1 MAHGS
6 PVRQP
11 HLLLVGLLASGCA
24 LQGPKDDWVDQ
35 LSADGPCWRVDLSDG
50 LDEQST
56 AELHD
61 LYGCLNKNSGLDP
74 LAGVDAAWDAPDR
87 EGTATGIVL
96 AQLLGDLPDLGLDPF
111 GLLGTVEELMERRA
125 ELLDPI
131 LELSIEL
138 MYGQTYEQVS
148 TLVDLTDGAEL
159 DRGLVRP
166 ALPLLGTVA
175 NELLDLDLAPVDRLA
190 SALGGQS
197 IRDLLCT
204 ALALA
209 DSDDSAL
216 IDLRG
221 DLAIAVGQAIEQA
234 QDTSNDRWSGASGH
248 SLRDLAQALL
258 LPDEGTGETG
268 IEALMPTVEPILA
281 DPDLRDRIL
290 DVLADA
296 EAGGHLD
303 PLPNQLA
310 HLSSVDVDG
319 GERTPGED
327 SALGSLLRLLASG
340 NTGVVCTID
349 LGLTELDIDLGN
361 LSVSLLS
368 LLATMD
374 PDTVE
379 SGVSL
384 LGQVFG
390 WSFTQDTLDWI
401 AGSGVCPTLT
411 EELVD
416 DLGAVDRLTDPEVG
430 DLLAVLLD
438 LLSAFHDNNESDDRI
453 PELVDALAAL
463 SDTGLVNPVEE
474 VLLDLGDSA
483 LMDGLTD
490 ALPLLLTSSD
500 WSDDAC
506 PTDSAVL
513 DLDAFLELAGDAASD
528 DDELFTELEPL
539 TSPLLE
545 HAATWQLLDNLG
557 AILQQDGTRLSQVG
571 PLAIA
576 FVELDPELEALD
588 TVVDLLDEVEVLRLA
603 MLLVASEDLL
613 DAIGEA
619 TPGDEGPLPF
629 AARLVVGGT
638 LDVLLRTLD
647 LALDTLGGLGEDTAE
662 ATN

>member
-1 MAHGS
+1 L

-11 HLLLVGLLASGCA
+11 HLFLVGLLASGCT

-35 LSADGPCWRVDLSDG
+35 LSADGPCWRVDLTDG
-50 LDEQST
+50 LDEEST

-61 LYGCLNKNSGLDP
+61 LYACLDKNGGLAP
-74 LAGVDAAWDAPDR
+74 LAGVDAAWDSPDR
-87 EGTATGIVL
+87 EGTASGIVL
-96 AQLLGDLPDLGLDPF
+96 ARILGDLPDLGLDPF
-111 GLLGTVEELMERRA
+111 GMLGTVVELMERRA

-166 ALPLLGTVA
+166 ALPLLGPVA
-175 NELLDLDLAPVDRLA
+175 NALLDLDLAPIDQLA
-190 SALGGQS
+190 SALGGES
-197 IRDLLCT
+197 VRDLLCT
-204 ALALA
+204 ALSVA
-209 DSDDSAL
+209 DSDDSEL
-216 IDLRG
+216 VDLRG
-221 DLAIAVGQAIEQA
+221 ALAVAMGQAIEQA
-234 QDTSNDRWSGASGH
+234 QDTSNDRWAGASGH

-258 LPDEGTGETG
+258 LPDELTGETG
-268 IEALMPTVEPILA
+268 IEALMPAVEPILA
-281 DPDLRDRIL
+281 DADLRERII

-296 EAGGHLD
+296 EDGGHLD
-303 PLPNQLA
+303 PLPIQLA

-327 SALGSLLRLLASG
+327 SALGSLLRLLAAG
-340 NTGVVCTID
+340 NTSVVCTID
-349 LGLTELDIDLGN
+349 LGLTEIDIELGN

-368 LLATMD
+368 LLATLD

-384 LGQVFG
+384 LGELFG
-390 WSFTQDTLDWI
+390 WNLTQDTLDWV

-430 DLLAVLLD
+430 DLLAVLLE
-438 LLSAFHDNNESDDRI
+438 LLSAFHDESASDDRI
-453 PELVDALAAL
+453 PELVDAMAAL
-463 SDTGLVNPVEE
+463 SETGLVDPIEE

-490 ALPLLLTSSD
+490 ALPLLLNTSD
-500 WSDDAC
+500 WSDETC
-506 PTDSAVL
+506 PSDSEIL
-513 DLDAFLELAGDAASD
+513 DLSAILELAADAASD
-528 DDELFTELEPL
+528 DDALFTELEPL
-539 TSPLLE
+539 TSPVLE

-557 AILQQDGTRLSQVG
+557 DLLQQDGTRLAEVG
-571 PLAIA
+571 RLSIA

-588 TVVDLLDEVEVLRLA
+588 TVVELLGEAELMRLA
-603 MLLVASEDLL
+603 MLLLTSEDLL
-613 DAIGEA
+613 DAMGEA

-647 LALDTLGGLGEDTAE
+647 LALDTLGGLGDDAAETA
-662 ATN
+662 N